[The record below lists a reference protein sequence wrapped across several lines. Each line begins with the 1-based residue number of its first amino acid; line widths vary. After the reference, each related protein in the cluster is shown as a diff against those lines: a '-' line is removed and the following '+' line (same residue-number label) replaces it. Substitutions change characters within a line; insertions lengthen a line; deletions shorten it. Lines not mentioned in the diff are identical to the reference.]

1 MSRLVYVGGSD
12 LEAAIHA
19 FAGAG
24 FAVGEEGGEGDRMV
38 PLAGD
43 AAVALKSADD
53 AGAKYLSLIH
63 I

>member
-1 MSRLVYVGGSD
+1 MSRLVFVGGSD

-38 PLAGD
+38 PWRATRPRR
-43 AAVALKSADD
+43 
-53 AGAKYLSLIH
+53 
-63 I
+63 